1 MVKTTFRKHLYIIMS
16 LVIAIGCLFGNSYIP
31 RAFAEETIFPT
42 RYSGESTISGQNMVW
57 LDNNQITVQHIVTGE
72 KQQITTTPKHK
83 RSAFISG
90 TLVVWL
96 EKADSQ
102 FDFNVYAYDLSTG
115 AEKKLTDTPGP
126 LSAPSTDGEFIV
138 WETGGSLFAYEWATG
153 TVSPIG
159 SGREPIIDN
168 GNVLFKSGGKLNLYD
183 LKSGVIK
190 LEIAPPGGYTFNSF
204 VEFKGNTALYY
215 VSKNDKGR
223 QLALLQLGGTSPK
236 IQYLTPF
243 NNSTRFYAQLAVGDN
258 YVAWVNEDKNGIH
271 QLMGARIDDGTTM
284 QLTQSEEQLIPAL
297 PIAFIG
303 DTLIW
308 LDGVTMKA
316 MPLQIEKSV
325 DGPTNFK
332 PDPPPSPAPVA
343 INRPEFPELDKS
355 LAPLAPLRKSDAKR
369 VKVYADGQNVTFEEQ
384 PFIENGS
391 TLVQFRPIFEK
402 LGLGIKWDAETRTVT
417 GSKDGVTIQLQID
430 EPRAIVNGVV
440 ITLEAAP
447 KIKNDV
453 TMVPLRLVGEA
464 TGRKVIW
471 NNELRKVYIIDP
483 SSEGKLYYSN
493 GTLRY
498 EGQLHDG
505 KMHGKGK
512 LYREDGSLWYDA
524 EFVNNEIEEEGK
536 FIQKGFVEGNDMTDY
551 YYVGEIKDGIPEGQG
566 AGYDPSGEMIY
577 EGSFKNG
584 KYDGIGRFY
593 VKGMLLYEGEFA
605 KNKYDGSGKLYSQGR
620 LLYEGGFKENNRH
633 GKGKLYDNTRFKI
646 LEYEG
651 EFVNDKFEGYGIHY
665 FKDYIGEW
673 KNGEKHGKGQDYRR
687 YLEYEGVFVGG
698 VREGYGRLFISDRQI
713 YEGMFINGVPEGTGK
728 LMDYYGKI
736 TYEGQFKD
744 GKPLGN

>member
-1 MVKTTFRKHLYIIMS
+1 
-16 LVIAIGCLFGNSYIP
+16 
-31 RAFAEETIFPT
+31 
-42 RYSGESTISGQNMVW
+42 MVW

-72 KQQITTTPKHK
+72 KQQITTTPEHK
-83 RSAFISG
+83 RSASIGG

-115 AEKKLTDTPGP
+115 DEKKLTDTPGP
-126 LSAPSTDGEFIV
+126 LSAPSTDGEFVV

-153 TVSPIG
+153 TISTIG
-159 SGREPIIDN
+159 SGKEPIVDN

-183 LKSGVIK
+183 LKSEVIK
-190 LEIAPPGGYTFNSF
+190 LETAPPGGYTFNSF

-215 VSKNDKGR
+215 VSKTDKGR

-243 NNSTRFYAQLAVGDN
+243 NNSTRVYAQSAVGDN

-284 QLTQSEEQLIPAL
+284 QLTQSGEQLIPAL

-332 PDPPPSPAPVA
+332 PDPPPSPVPVA

-355 LAPLAPLRKSDAKR
+355 LAPLAPLHKLDTKR
-369 VKVYADGQNVTFEEQ
+369 VKVYADGQNVSFEEQ

-402 LGLGIKWDAETRTVT
+402 LGLGVKWDDKTRTVT

-471 NNELRKVYIIDP
+471 NDELRKVYIIDP

-493 GTLRY
+493 GTLMY

-512 LYREDGSLWYDA
+512 LYREDASLWYDA
-524 EFVNNEIEEEGK
+524 EFLDNEIEGEGK

-551 YYVGEIKDGIPEGQG
+551 YYVGEMKGGIPDGQG
-566 AGYDPSGEMIY
+566 AGYNPSGEMIY

-584 KYDGIGRFY
+584 KYDGPGRFY
-593 VKGMLLYEGEFA
+593 VNGMLLYDGEFV

-620 LLYEGGFKENNRH
+620 LFYEGEFKENNRH
-633 GKGKLYDNTRFKI
+633 GKGKLYDDTRFKI

-665 FKDYIGEW
+665 FNNYIGEW
-673 KNGEKHGKGQDYRR
+673 KNGEKHGNGQDYGR
-687 YLEYEGVFVGG
+687 YLEYEGIFVGG

-713 YEGMFINGVPEGTGK
+713 YEGMMIKGVPEGTGK
-728 LMDYYGKI
+728 LMDYYGKV

-744 GKPLGN
+744 GKPVGN